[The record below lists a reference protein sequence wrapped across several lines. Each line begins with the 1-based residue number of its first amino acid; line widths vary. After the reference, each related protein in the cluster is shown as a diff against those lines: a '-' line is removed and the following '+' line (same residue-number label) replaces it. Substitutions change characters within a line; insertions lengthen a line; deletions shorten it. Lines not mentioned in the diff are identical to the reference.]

1 MKKSALLCIVLVAAC
16 LFSSCTMEKSYS
28 DSFSIPIESDS
39 PHTVSM
45 YGSDVSVCS
54 LTLENPRITFF
65 HITDNTEHSVQLEH
79 AVQWGSFLYDGT
91 WLGVDYSGFMMLNTS
106 KPENQIDQSPQYQ
119 EYVDEFYVAVYQDG
133 ISNVSSSS
141 ISLAKSGILLPSTE
155 PYSITHVEKMNQDS
169 YLLLLQA
176 KDDSVLLYVTADD
189 VRQIQTPQ
197 RLVGFCYVESI
208 LTTIDEQAL
217 VQYSIPPLFQYK
229 NDLSEYPVQGCFA
242 LPYST
247 KDIDTIDNQ
256 HYYAISN
263 QIQEVEDSIEL
274 HQEDTKKSLRLTIF
288 PSYQNST
295 LFRNNEHIY
304 RSQIEDKTL
313 TVSKVNP

>member
-1 MKKSALLCIVLVAAC
+1 MKKFTLLCIVLVAAC

-141 ISLAKSGILLPSTE
+141 ISCKIW
-155 PYSITHVEKMNQDS
+155 Y
-169 YLLLLQA
+169 
-176 KDDSVLLYVTADD
+176 
-189 VRQIQTPQ
+189 TPAFH
-197 RLVGFCYVESI
+197 R
-208 LTTIDEQAL
+208 
-217 VQYSIPPLFQYK
+217 
-229 NDLSEYPVQGCFA
+229 
-242 LPYST
+242 
-247 KDIDTIDNQ
+247 
-256 HYYAISN
+256 
-263 QIQEVEDSIEL
+263 
-274 HQEDTKKSLRLTIF
+274 
-288 PSYQNST
+288 T
-295 LFRNNEHIY
+295 L
-304 RSQIEDKTL
+304 
-313 TVSKVNP
+313 